1 MPCLSGCT
9 RDSRRRARRCPRA
22 TPIALPARNSLPRSA
37 DEKITWNTP
46 ANESAQVAADC
57 VPRAASERMMAST
70 FAAEC
75 NQREQAEF
83 IPFLHE
89 LIGTALQVIGPLF
102 LAGATVSTKS
112 DASPVTA
119 ADRGAEEAM
128 RRLIETR
135 YPQHGIIGEEFGVK
149 ESSVAAG
156 SGPRYR
162 WVLDPVDGTRAFI
175 S

>member
-1 MPCLSGCT
+1 
-9 RDSRRRARRCPRA
+9 
-22 TPIALPARNSLPRSA
+22 
-37 DEKITWNTP
+37 
-46 ANESAQVAADC
+46 
-57 VPRAASERMMAST
+57 MMAST

-175 S
+175 SNCFLFGTLIALERADGEGVPAAGNGSRRPADASADNGQPSQFAPILGVIAHPAAG